1 MNEIVKFHNDLNTV
15 VMRNWK
21 PLEMNIFFGIISK
34 MKDRGNR
41 KITFSI
47 DELRDLTDKKENKQ
61 FKRWTDSM
69 IEVSKK
75 INQLNYYYE
84 DEDRYV
90 VMSLFSMFEV
100 NKKEYSLNIKV
111 SEHFEYILNQL
122 NANFTSYELK
132 EFTNLRSSFSKTMY
146 RLLKQWRTVGRKRFS
161 VEEFYMLLDIPES
174 YSKGTVDKQILNKV
188 IEELNQYFNNL
199 KVKKIQQN
207 TRGNPITHYEFTW
220 IPEKTGKWDPYKY
233 NYRNGK
239 KLGIEPDWLK
249 KEKQDSSINKEKRN
263 INIENQD
270 EETQK
275 AIDEFHKKLKEYKDR

>member
-1 MNEIVKFHNDLNTV
+1 MREVVKFHNDLNTV
-15 VMRNWK
+15 VMRNWS

-34 MKDRGNR
+34 MRDKGNR

-47 DELRDLTDKKENKQ
+47 DELRELTDKKENRQ
-61 FKRWTDSM
+61 AKRWTDSM
-69 IEVSKK
+69 IDVSKK

-100 NKKEYSLNIKV
+100 NKKEHSLNIKV

-146 RLLKQWRTVGRKRFS
+146 RLLKQWRTVGKKRFS
-161 VEEFYMLLDIPES
+161 VEEFYMLLDIPSS
-174 YSKGTVDKQILNKV
+174 YSKGTVDRQVINKV
-188 IEELNQYFNNL
+188 INELSQYFKNL

-220 IPEKTGKWDPYKY
+220 LPEKTEKWDPTKY
-233 NYRNGK
+233 NYRNNQRHAV
-239 KLGIEPDWLK
+239 EPDWLK
-249 KEKQDSSINKEKRN
+249 KER
-263 INIENQD
+263 ENQKNSNSQNAD
-270 EETQK
+270 DIDLETQK